1 MSNGKV
7 NPAVEKS
14 LKSAATSV
22 KWLCIIIA
30 AAILLSGVTFIQSDE
45 VALVLR
51 LGKLVGKTPA
61 EQINEPGLKFTLPYL
76 FDEVIRVPVKRIQE
90 VRVDNFYSEGHILNA
105 ATSGYGLTGDEN
117 FVLVNGTAKY
127 RIIEPISY
135 ALNFE
140 EPEAVLKE
148 LVAASILR
156 AMAGW
161 EIDNILTMEQK
172 ELADEVL
179 AESQRRADDI
189 GLGVSIVSIEFSHL
203 QPPHEVRREFDM
215 VTDAYLRQETMLQEA
230 NKYREEAIPAAT
242 AERDQMIRR
251 AESEKVGKLAG
262 ARSDVALFYGLL
274 DEYEKNPE
282 LTRIRVY
289 RDRTDAIM
297 ERVIKKRL
305 LPGDADRDERETV
318 IILPP
323 F

>member
-1 MSNGKV
+1 MSNGTTV

-30 AAILLSGVTFIQSDE
+30 AAILLSGITFVQSDE

-51 LGKLVGKTPA
+51 FGKLVGKTPA

-127 RIIEPISY
+127 RIMDPVSY

-148 LVAASILR
+148 LVAASILQVL
-156 AMAGW
+156 ASW

-172 ELADEVL
+172 ELADQVL
-179 AESQRRADDI
+179 VDSQKRTDDI
-189 GLGVSIVSIEFSHL
+189 GMGVSLVSIEFSHI

-230 NKYREEAIPAAT
+230 NKYREEVIPEAT
-242 AERDQMIRR
+242 AERDRMIRL
-251 AESEKVGKLAG
+251 AESDKVEMLAK
-262 ARSDVALFYGLL
+262 ARSDVAVFHGLL
-274 DEYEKNPE
+274 DEYEKNPS
-282 LTRIRVY
+282 LTRVRVY

-297 ERVIKKRL
+297 ERVIKKRI
-305 LPGDADRDERETV
+305 LPADDSKETV